1 MEVKICGL
9 TRREDVEVAERAGA
23 DYVGVI
29 LSEGFG
35 RSVSPLRAA
44 ELVRGVSPT
53 PVAVLVDETPD
64 GAEARAAAIGAG
76 VIQLHGDE
84 APEVVRELRQRGSWT
99 IWKSVRVRDSGD
111 VRRAVDLY
119 GDLVQGLL
127 LEGFRPGVVGGGGVR
142 LDLDDPERALLAV
155 PEDLAI
161 ILAGGL
167 SPDNVEALVARFR
180 PRVVDVSS
188 GVERDLGQKDA
199 ELVRRFVRSA
209 RGSSH
214 GT

>member
-1 MEVKICGL
+1 VEVKICGL